1 MEWRDE
7 GVILAARRHGEGAA
21 IVEVFTA
28 GHGRHAGVVKGGG
41 SRRMA
46 PLLQPGAQVAVEWT
60 ARLEEHIGT
69 FRLDPVR
76 SRAGDVI
83 GDGAALAALAAVIGL
98 TLAALPERA
107 AHPALYARTVAL
119 LDALGGAADWPAA
132 YARWEVALLGDLGF
146 GLDLARCAVTGDA
159 CDLAYVSP
167 RTGRAVSR
175 AGAGAWA
182 DRLLPLPSFLL
193 DDTPPPD
200 GAALADAL
208 ALSGFFLERRLAPTL
223 PRERLPAARARAV
236 AAILSRAGDDRPD
249 LRLG

>member
-7 GVILAARRHGEGAA
+7 GVILATRRHGEGAA

-46 PLLQPGAQVAVEWT
+46 PLLQPGAQVAVEWS

-76 SRAGDVI
+76 SRAGALM
-83 GDGAALAALAAVIGL
+83 GDGAALAALAAVTGL

-107 AHPALYARTVAL
+107 AHPALYAATVAL
-119 LDALGGAADWPAA
+119 LDGLCEGADWPAD
-132 YARWEVALLGDLGF
+132 YARWEIELLGEIGF
-146 GLDLARCAVTGDA
+146 GLDLTCCAVTGEA
-159 CDLAYVSP
+159 GDLAFVSP

-182 DRLLPLPSFLL
+182 DRLLPLPAFLL
-193 DDTPPPD
+193 GDGGAAD
-200 GAALADAL
+200 GAELADAL
-208 ALSGFFLERRLAPTL
+208 ALSGFFLERRVAPTL
-223 PRERLPAARARAV
+223 ARERLPPARARAV
-236 AAILSRAGDDRPD
+236 AAILARGR
-249 LRLG
+249 